1 MPLTKTQIK
10 FLKQH
15 THALNPII
23 WLGQKGLTDK
33 VLEETEQALEFHELV
48 KCKISIDDKEERAK
62 AIATIAKRCHCECVQ
77 KIGKTAVF
85 YRQNKKQDKLS
96 LPK

>member
-1 MPLTKTQIK
+1 MPLSKTQIK

-15 THALNPII
+15 THALKPVII
-23 WLGQKGLTDK
+23 LGQKGLTDS
-33 VLEETEQALEFHELV
+33 VLDEMNNALEFHELV
-48 KCKISIDDKEERAK
+48 KCKLSIDDKEQRA
-62 AIATIAKRCHCECVQ
+62 ATIITMAKKTKSECLQ

-85 YRQNKKQDKLS
+85 YRFNKDQDKLS

>member
-1 MPLTKTQIK
+1 MPLSKTQIK

-15 THALNPII
+15 THALKPII
-23 WLGQKGLTDK
+23 TLGQKGLTDN
-33 VLEETEQALEFHELV
+33 VLEEMNQALTFHELV
-48 KCKISIDDKEERAK
+48 KCKVSIDDKEQRAA
-62 AIATIAKRCHCECVQ
+62 AIVTMAESTNSECVQ

-85 YRQNKKQDKLS
+85 FRLNKKQDKLS